1 MTARDCA
8 SMLRNNRIFQSVGED
23 RLERLVENADM
34 QTFRRGDEIL
44 SPSRGG
50 RIMGMI
56 ITGSAAVNKGRAVIN
71 TLVPGDIFGAVT
83 LFSDEPSPATTV
95 TARVE
100 CSAVFFEKDAIAELI
115 ESEPGAAIGFAA
127 YLSARIRFLTR
138 RIEAL
143 TAGDS
148 ASKLLSYLL
157 EREQDGEVDIQ
168 SCAELAR
175 RLDVGR
181 ASLYRALDSLE
192 TSGDIRREGKKFLSR
207 SRIVVKR
214 RRAAKRFRRRRKARF
229 QIYINSKEQCTMKK
243 FTKILSLLLC
253 LAMVFSFAACT
264 GKTDDSAT
272 TTEETV
278 SADTTPINITTL
290 KGPTGMGM
298 AKLISD
304 KNAQYNISI
313 ATAAT
318 EIAPLIIKG
327 EADIAAC
334 PLNLAAAIYKKTGGK
349 VKMIAINTL
358 GVLSI
363 LENGESIKSVAD
375 LKGKKIGATG
385 QSATPEY
392 VLNYILEA
400 NGIDPKKD
408 VEITYY
414 TDHAELAT
422 LMATGKIDIAML
434 PEPNVT
440 TVMAKNNSV
449 RKALDLTEE
458 WEKATAAKGEKT
470 SLAQG
475 CLIVRAEFLEAHPNA
490 VKAFLAAYKESVDF
504 VNGNTEKAAQMIAD
518 AGIVPNA
525 QIAAKA
531 LPNCNIVYMTG
542 DEMIKT
548 AKANFDVLFKADPT
562 SVGGAMPGD
571 DLYYTGK

>member
-1 MTARDCA
+1 
-8 SMLRNNRIFQSVGED
+8 
-23 RLERLVENADM
+23 
-34 QTFRRGDEIL
+34 
-44 SPSRGG
+44 
-50 RIMGMI
+50 
-56 ITGSAAVNKGRAVIN
+56 
-71 TLVPGDIFGAVT
+71 
-83 LFSDEPSPATTV
+83 
-95 TARVE
+95 
-100 CSAVFFEKDAIAELI
+100 
-115 ESEPGAAIGFAA
+115 
-127 YLSARIRFLTR
+127 
-138 RIEAL
+138 
-143 TAGDS
+143 
-148 ASKLLSYLL
+148 
-157 EREQDGEVDIQ
+157 
-168 SCAELAR
+168 
-175 RLDVGR
+175 
-181 ASLYRALDSLE
+181 
-192 TSGDIRREGKKFLSR
+192 
-207 SRIVVKR
+207 
-214 RRAAKRFRRRRKARF
+214 
-229 QIYINSKEQCTMKK
+229 MKK

-278 SADTTPINITTL
+278 PADTTPINITTL

-313 ATAAT
+313 VTAAT

-440 TVMAKNNSV
+440 TVMAKNSSV

-458 WEKATAAKGEKT
+458 WENATAAKGEKT
-470 SLAQG
+470 SLA
-475 CLIVRAEFLEAHPNA
+475 
-490 VKAFLAAYKESVDF
+490 
-504 VNGNTEKAAQMIAD
+504 
-518 AGIVPNA
+518 
-525 QIAAKA
+525 
-531 LPNCNIVYMTG
+531 
-542 DEMIKT
+542 
-548 AKANFDVLFKADPT
+548 
-562 SVGGAMPGD
+562 
-571 DLYYTGK
+571 

>member
-1 MTARDCA
+1 
-8 SMLRNNRIFQSVGED
+8 
-23 RLERLVENADM
+23 
-34 QTFRRGDEIL
+34 
-44 SPSRGG
+44 
-50 RIMGMI
+50 
-56 ITGSAAVNKGRAVIN
+56 
-71 TLVPGDIFGAVT
+71 
-83 LFSDEPSPATTV
+83 
-95 TARVE
+95 
-100 CSAVFFEKDAIAELI
+100 
-115 ESEPGAAIGFAA
+115 
-127 YLSARIRFLTR
+127 
-138 RIEAL
+138 
-143 TAGDS
+143 
-148 ASKLLSYLL
+148 
-157 EREQDGEVDIQ
+157 
-168 SCAELAR
+168 
-175 RLDVGR
+175 
-181 ASLYRALDSLE
+181 
-192 TSGDIRREGKKFLSR
+192 
-207 SRIVVKR
+207 
-214 RRAAKRFRRRRKARF
+214 
-229 QIYINSKEQCTMKK
+229 MKK
-243 FTKILSLLLC
+243 FTRILSLLLC
-253 LAMVFSFAACT
+253 LAMVLGFAACT
-264 GKTDDSAT
+264 VKPDGGET

-278 SADTTPINITTL
+278 PADSTPINITAL

-313 ATAAT
+313 ASAAT

-349 VKMIAINTL
+349 VKMIAVNTL

-363 LENGESIKSVAD
+363 LENGENIKSVAD

-440 TVMAKNNSV
+440 TVMAKNSSV

-475 CLIVRAEFLEAHPNA
+475 CLIVRTEFLEAHPNA
-490 VKAFLAAYKESVDF
+490 VKAFLAEYKKSVDF

-542 DEMIKT
+542 DEMAKT
-548 AKANFDVLFKADPT
+548 AKANFDVLFKADPK
-562 SVGGAMPGD
+562 SVGGAVPAD
-571 DLYYTGK
+571 DFYYTGK

>member
-1 MTARDCA
+1 
-8 SMLRNNRIFQSVGED
+8 
-23 RLERLVENADM
+23 
-34 QTFRRGDEIL
+34 
-44 SPSRGG
+44 
-50 RIMGMI
+50 
-56 ITGSAAVNKGRAVIN
+56 
-71 TLVPGDIFGAVT
+71 
-83 LFSDEPSPATTV
+83 
-95 TARVE
+95 
-100 CSAVFFEKDAIAELI
+100 
-115 ESEPGAAIGFAA
+115 
-127 YLSARIRFLTR
+127 
-138 RIEAL
+138 
-143 TAGDS
+143 
-148 ASKLLSYLL
+148 
-157 EREQDGEVDIQ
+157 
-168 SCAELAR
+168 
-175 RLDVGR
+175 
-181 ASLYRALDSLE
+181 
-192 TSGDIRREGKKFLSR
+192 
-207 SRIVVKR
+207 
-214 RRAAKRFRRRRKARF
+214 
-229 QIYINSKEQCTMKK
+229 MKK

-253 LAMVFSFAACT
+253 LAMIFSFAACT

-278 SADTTPINITTL
+278 PADTTPINITTL

-334 PLNLAAAIYKKTGGK
+334 PLNLAAAIYKKSGGK

-392 VLNYILEA
+392 ILNYILEA

-440 TVMAKNNSV
+440 TVMAKNSSV

-475 CLIVRAEFLEAHPNA
+475 CLIVRTEFLEAHPNA
-490 VKAFLAAYKESVDF
+490 VKAFLAAYKESVNF

-531 LPNCNIVYMTG
+531 LPSCNIVYMTG

-571 DLYYTGK
+571 DFYYTGKLKSAKSADRGLKNRGGTLLDIYMVHSVARRRVGASAPLACRDARAPLGACAQGQFLARRAAIAAANHRRLRARHSRGVNTRRADRHVARAL

>member
-1 MTARDCA
+1 
-8 SMLRNNRIFQSVGED
+8 
-23 RLERLVENADM
+23 
-34 QTFRRGDEIL
+34 
-44 SPSRGG
+44 
-50 RIMGMI
+50 
-56 ITGSAAVNKGRAVIN
+56 
-71 TLVPGDIFGAVT
+71 
-83 LFSDEPSPATTV
+83 
-95 TARVE
+95 
-100 CSAVFFEKDAIAELI
+100 
-115 ESEPGAAIGFAA
+115 
-127 YLSARIRFLTR
+127 
-138 RIEAL
+138 
-143 TAGDS
+143 
-148 ASKLLSYLL
+148 
-157 EREQDGEVDIQ
+157 
-168 SCAELAR
+168 
-175 RLDVGR
+175 
-181 ASLYRALDSLE
+181 
-192 TSGDIRREGKKFLSR
+192 
-207 SRIVVKR
+207 
-214 RRAAKRFRRRRKARF
+214 
-229 QIYINSKEQCTMKK
+229 MKK

-253 LAMVFSFAACT
+253 LAMVFSFAACA

-278 SADTTPINITTL
+278 PADTTTINITTL

-363 LENGESIKSVAD
+363 LENGESVKSVAD

-440 TVMAKNNSV
+440 TVMAKNSSV

-458 WEKATAAKGEKT
+458 WEKATAEKGEKT

>member
-1 MTARDCA
+1 
-8 SMLRNNRIFQSVGED
+8 
-23 RLERLVENADM
+23 
-34 QTFRRGDEIL
+34 
-44 SPSRGG
+44 
-50 RIMGMI
+50 
-56 ITGSAAVNKGRAVIN
+56 
-71 TLVPGDIFGAVT
+71 
-83 LFSDEPSPATTV
+83 
-95 TARVE
+95 
-100 CSAVFFEKDAIAELI
+100 
-115 ESEPGAAIGFAA
+115 
-127 YLSARIRFLTR
+127 
-138 RIEAL
+138 
-143 TAGDS
+143 
-148 ASKLLSYLL
+148 
-157 EREQDGEVDIQ
+157 
-168 SCAELAR
+168 
-175 RLDVGR
+175 
-181 ASLYRALDSLE
+181 
-192 TSGDIRREGKKFLSR
+192 
-207 SRIVVKR
+207 
-214 RRAAKRFRRRRKARF
+214 
-229 QIYINSKEQCTMKK
+229 MKK

-253 LAMVFSFAACT
+253 LAIVFSFAACT

-278 SADTTPINITTL
+278 PADTTPINITTL

-440 TVMAKNNSV
+440 TVMAKNSSV

-458 WEKATAAKGEKT
+458 WEKATAANGEKT

-475 CLIVRAEFLEAHPNA
+475 CLIVRTEFLEAHP
-490 VKAFLAAYKESVDF
+490 
-504 VNGNTEKAAQMIAD
+504 NTEKAAQMIAD

>member
-1 MTARDCA
+1 
-8 SMLRNNRIFQSVGED
+8 
-23 RLERLVENADM
+23 
-34 QTFRRGDEIL
+34 
-44 SPSRGG
+44 
-50 RIMGMI
+50 
-56 ITGSAAVNKGRAVIN
+56 
-71 TLVPGDIFGAVT
+71 
-83 LFSDEPSPATTV
+83 
-95 TARVE
+95 
-100 CSAVFFEKDAIAELI
+100 
-115 ESEPGAAIGFAA
+115 
-127 YLSARIRFLTR
+127 
-138 RIEAL
+138 
-143 TAGDS
+143 
-148 ASKLLSYLL
+148 
-157 EREQDGEVDIQ
+157 
-168 SCAELAR
+168 
-175 RLDVGR
+175 
-181 ASLYRALDSLE
+181 
-192 TSGDIRREGKKFLSR
+192 
-207 SRIVVKR
+207 
-214 RRAAKRFRRRRKARF
+214 
-229 QIYINSKEQCTMKK
+229 MKQ

-253 LAMVFSFAACT
+253 LAMIFSFAACT

-278 SADTTPINITTL
+278 PADTTPINITTL

-363 LENGESIKSVAD
+363 LENGENIKSVAD

-434 PEPNVT
+434 PELNVT
-440 TVMAKNNSV
+440 TVMAKNSSV

-475 CLIVRAEFLEAHPNA
+475 CLIVRTEFLEAHPNA

-571 DLYYTGK
+571 DFYYTGK

>member
-1 MTARDCA
+1 
-8 SMLRNNRIFQSVGED
+8 
-23 RLERLVENADM
+23 
-34 QTFRRGDEIL
+34 
-44 SPSRGG
+44 
-50 RIMGMI
+50 
-56 ITGSAAVNKGRAVIN
+56 
-71 TLVPGDIFGAVT
+71 
-83 LFSDEPSPATTV
+83 
-95 TARVE
+95 
-100 CSAVFFEKDAIAELI
+100 
-115 ESEPGAAIGFAA
+115 
-127 YLSARIRFLTR
+127 
-138 RIEAL
+138 
-143 TAGDS
+143 
-148 ASKLLSYLL
+148 
-157 EREQDGEVDIQ
+157 
-168 SCAELAR
+168 
-175 RLDVGR
+175 
-181 ASLYRALDSLE
+181 
-192 TSGDIRREGKKFLSR
+192 
-207 SRIVVKR
+207 
-214 RRAAKRFRRRRKARF
+214 
-229 QIYINSKEQCTMKK
+229 MKK

-253 LAMVFSFAACT
+253 LAMIFSFAACA

-278 SADTTPINITTL
+278 PADTTPINITTL

-363 LENGESIKSVAD
+363 LENGESIKNVAD

-440 TVMAKNNSV
+440 TVMAKNSSV
-449 RKALDLTEE
+449 RKALRLRLDSEQRRHIL
-458 WEKATAAKGEKT
+458 
-470 SLAQG
+470 
-475 CLIVRAEFLEAHPNA
+475 RPNGIA
-490 VKAFLAAYKESVDF
+490 AAYRHGVNCQPVLSCHGALQSLFHVIFRNSFRVQRRIANIKISV
-504 VNGNTEKAAQMIAD
+504 
-518 AGIVPNA
+518 
-525 QIAAKA
+525 
-531 LPNCNIVYMTG
+531 CN
-542 DEMIKT
+542 
-548 AKANFDVLFKADPT
+548 FR
-562 SVGGAMPGD
+562 GGADGRCEQVGIA
-571 DLYYTGK
+571 TV

>member
-1 MTARDCA
+1 
-8 SMLRNNRIFQSVGED
+8 
-23 RLERLVENADM
+23 
-34 QTFRRGDEIL
+34 
-44 SPSRGG
+44 
-50 RIMGMI
+50 
-56 ITGSAAVNKGRAVIN
+56 
-71 TLVPGDIFGAVT
+71 
-83 LFSDEPSPATTV
+83 
-95 TARVE
+95 
-100 CSAVFFEKDAIAELI
+100 
-115 ESEPGAAIGFAA
+115 
-127 YLSARIRFLTR
+127 
-138 RIEAL
+138 
-143 TAGDS
+143 
-148 ASKLLSYLL
+148 
-157 EREQDGEVDIQ
+157 
-168 SCAELAR
+168 
-175 RLDVGR
+175 
-181 ASLYRALDSLE
+181 
-192 TSGDIRREGKKFLSR
+192 
-207 SRIVVKR
+207 
-214 RRAAKRFRRRRKARF
+214 
-229 QIYINSKEQCTMKK
+229 MKK

-253 LAMVFSFAACT
+253 LAIVFSFAACT

-278 SADTTPINITTL
+278 PADTTPINITTL

-414 TDHAELAT
+414 T
-422 LMATGKIDIAML
+422 
-434 PEPNVT
+434 
-440 TVMAKNNSV
+440 VMAKNSSV

-475 CLIVRAEFLEAHPNA
+475 CLIVRTEFLEAHPNA

>member
-1 MTARDCA
+1 
-8 SMLRNNRIFQSVGED
+8 
-23 RLERLVENADM
+23 
-34 QTFRRGDEIL
+34 
-44 SPSRGG
+44 
-50 RIMGMI
+50 
-56 ITGSAAVNKGRAVIN
+56 
-71 TLVPGDIFGAVT
+71 
-83 LFSDEPSPATTV
+83 
-95 TARVE
+95 
-100 CSAVFFEKDAIAELI
+100 
-115 ESEPGAAIGFAA
+115 
-127 YLSARIRFLTR
+127 
-138 RIEAL
+138 
-143 TAGDS
+143 
-148 ASKLLSYLL
+148 
-157 EREQDGEVDIQ
+157 
-168 SCAELAR
+168 
-175 RLDVGR
+175 
-181 ASLYRALDSLE
+181 
-192 TSGDIRREGKKFLSR
+192 
-207 SRIVVKR
+207 
-214 RRAAKRFRRRRKARF
+214 
-229 QIYINSKEQCTMKK
+229 MKK

-278 SADTTPINITTL
+278 PADTTTINITTL

-327 EADIAAC
+327 EADI
-334 PLNLAAAIYKKTGGK
+334 
-349 VKMIAINTL
+349 TL

-392 VLNYILEA
+392 VLNYLLEA

-440 TVMAKNNSV
+440 TVMAKNSSV

-458 WEKATAAKGEKT
+458 WEKATAAKGKKT

-475 CLIVRAEFLEAHPNA
+475 CLIVRTEFLEAHPNA

>member
-1 MTARDCA
+1 MTARECA

-56 ITGSAAVNKGRAVIN
+56 IAGSAAVNKGRAVIN

-138 RIEAL
+138 RIEAP
-143 TAGDS
+143 ARPQG
-148 ASKLLSYLL
+148 
-157 EREQDGEVDIQ
+157 
-168 SCAELAR
+168 AR
-175 RLDVGR
+175 R
-181 ASLYRALDSLE
+181 
-192 TSGDIRREGKKFLSR
+192 KR
-207 SRIVVKR
+207 S
-214 RRAAKRFRRRRKARF
+214 FRRRREARF

-278 SADTTPINITTL
+278 PADTTPINITTL

-349 VKMIAINTL
+349 VKMIAVNTL

-400 NGIDPKKD
+400 NGIDPQKD

-440 TVMAKNNSV
+440 TVMAKNSSV

-458 WEKATAAKGEKT
+458 WEKATAARGEKT

-475 CLIVRAEFLEAHPNA
+475 CLIVRTEFLEAHPNA